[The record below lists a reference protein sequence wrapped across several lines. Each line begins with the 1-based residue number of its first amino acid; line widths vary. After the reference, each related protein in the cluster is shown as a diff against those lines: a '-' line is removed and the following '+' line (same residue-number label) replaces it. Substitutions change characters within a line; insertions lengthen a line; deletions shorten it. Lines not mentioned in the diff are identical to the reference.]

1 MLLRL
6 ALMVDP
12 RAKTTNQL
20 FQDLS
25 SASTVTAAT
34 NATPIVVTAP
44 NHGLQ
49 DEEFATLLGAVGNT
63 AANNTISNP
72 AWVVRVVDGDNVSLY
87 HRDTSPSIGNGA
99 WTSGGQLTGALIG
112 TVEGSKTPQRLLDI
126 YNDARYILF
135 DAYRKLLD
143 DTQLQRQINNQI
155 TTITDLTFAA
165 GVAAKPTGY
174 IRPVSLKDVSLIP
187 IRILAPYE
195 ADLLND
201 LQSAK
206 NRHVVEQNGNLESPN
221 GNTFIADG
229 ADYVLSFFGIT
240 RYSLTDVMVGTTN
253 ESFIDDD
260 HSNILQLA
268 EAISRGSGVKEAL
281 VLAAKLIGLPQPSQI
296 RTT

>member
-1 MLLRL
+1 MNVFPFGLSRF
-6 ALMVDP
+6 P
-12 RAKTTNQL
+12 FCSTTCR
-20 FQDLS
+20 FFADWRS
-25 SASTVTAAT
+25 FSRSAS
-34 NATPIVVTAP
+34 
-44 NHGLQ
+44 
-49 DEEFATLLGAVGNT
+49 
-63 AANNTISNP
+63 
-72 AWVVRVVDGDNVSLY
+72 
-87 HRDTSPSIGNGA
+87 
-99 WTSGGQLTGALIG
+99 
-112 TVEGSKTPQRLLDI
+112 
-126 YNDARYILF
+126 
-135 DAYRKLLD
+135 
-143 DTQLQRQINNQI
+143 
-155 TTITDLTFAA
+155 
-165 GVAAKPTGY
+165 
-174 IRPVSLKDVSLIP
+174 
-187 IRILAPYE
+187 YE